1 MSEGRGQQRTDS
13 DAALPSAP
21 PIRVLLVDDHPVVRA
36 GLRAMLAEAPAAPWL
51 PGQEAVDVVA
61 EAATGEEAVR
71 LVVRGEPQVDLV
83 LMDLQLGDGIDGA
96 EATRRIRAVGEF
108 PVLIL
113 TTYDTDADILTAV
126 EAGAAGYMLKDAPPE
141 QIHRAVRDATA
152 GRTALAPEVAARLMG
167 RIREPLPSLSARE
180 VQLVELL
187 ATGLSNR
194 AMAKELFISE
204 ATVKTHLIHV
214 YQKLGVD
221 NRVAAVTEARARRI
235 IRS

>member
-1 MSEGRGQQRTDS
+1 MFEGRGQQRMDS
-13 DAALPSAP
+13 AAALPSAP

-36 GLRAMLAEAPAAPWL
+36 GLRAMLAEAPAAPGL

-141 QIHRAVRDATA
+141 QIHRAVRDAAA